1 MIDRIIFQSFIK
13 TYPSERCKVPFSLNG
28 RASAGTLSRSEMAL
42 HKTTV
47 NTGFLH
53 RILPYLDK
61 IRVNTEHNFPI
72 YFSNNFPV
80 YHCIRTL

>member
-1 MIDRIIFQSFIK
+1 MIDRIIFQLFIK

-28 RASAGTLSRSEMAL
+28 RALTGTLSRSEMAL

-53 RILPYLDK
+53 
-61 IRVNTEHNFPI
+61 
-72 YFSNNFPV
+72 
-80 YHCIRTL
+80 